1 MNGQKQPEGFEMEES
16 IQVAGL
22 VVGHLRDELTDAEKI
37 LLEKWLSASEANKA
51 LFDELVSKAFHQ
63 AELPFFFDIDTDKAW
78 SRLAAANDDTGL
90 LVSYEAAAAKR
101 RLEMKPLLTGD
112 DLVRLGLNPGRKFT
126 EILRTIEDLALEG
139 SLSTSEEAL
148 NYVLTHFVT

>member
-1 MNGQKQPEGFEMEES
+1 MEES

-63 AELPFFFDIDTDKAW
+63 AELPFFFDIDTDKA
-78 SRLAAANDDTGL
+78 
-90 LVSYEAAAAKR
+90 
-101 RLEMKPLLTGD
+101 
-112 DLVRLGLNPGRKFT
+112 
-126 EILRTIEDLALEG
+126 
-139 SLSTSEEAL
+139 
-148 NYVLTHFVT
+148 